1 MSKEKKERNQEILRR
16 KNECGESFRAIGE
29 DLGICQQRTAFIY
42 YREMDRTDGWR
53 KLREMGRL

>member
-1 MSKEKKERNQEILRR
+1 MSREKKERNAEILRR
-16 KNECGESFRAIGE
+16 KNEGETFRAIGE
-29 DLGICQQRTAFIY
+29 DLGICQQRTAVIY